1 MTGPA
6 EAPRVAVVGGGIAGL
21 TVAHRLRGLLGER
34 VRVTVLEQSGRLGG
48 KLRTEQLAGAP
59 VDVGAEAF
67 VTRRTEGMELVTEL
81 GLDEDLRHPQRV
93 GPTIHAGGATRP
105 LPARTL
111 LGVPAD
117 PAILREVLSAEGF
130 AKAMAE
136 PDLPPL
142 RPDGPEWDAPVAGLV
157 AERLGTEVVDRLVEP
172 LLGGVYAGRAADLG
186 VRATMQPLVDAL
198 ERGAGSLTAAAAR
211 TLGPAPQP
219 GQTRPP
225 VFGTLT
231 GGMAALVDRLA
242 GSSGA
247 ELRLGVTVRGLRRL
261 PEGWRLE
268 LGSAASPE
276 YLDADA
282 VVLAVPAPAAR
293 KLLAEEVPAAA
304 AAYGGIEVSSM
315 AVIALAL
322 PAEAELPQASGVLL
336 AVGERHRD
344 GTPFTAKAFT
354 FSSRK
359 WGHFAERGVLLRA
372 SVGRFGETA
381 TLQRE
386 DAELIAAVRAD
397 LAELTGLRAE
407 PVDAVVRR
415 WGGGLPQYA
424 VGHTA
429 EVARIEAAVAE
440 VPGLAVAGASL
451 HGVGIP
457 ACIATGQAAATR
469 VATHLAVARRPSSA
483 SMGTWPA

>member
-1 MTGPA
+1 MTS
-6 EAPRVAVVGGGIAGL
+6 APQRVAVIGGGIAGL
-21 TVAHRLRGLLGER
+21 TVAHRLRGLLGEQ
-34 VRVTVLEQSGRLGG
+34 VRVTVLEQTDRFGG
-48 KLRTEQLAGAP
+48 KLRTEQLAGGP

-67 VTRRTEGMELVTEL
+67 VTRRTEGLELVTEL
-81 GLDEDLRHPQRV
+81 GLTEELRHPLRAA
-93 GPTIHAGGATRP
+93 PTIRAGGATRP
-105 LPARTL
+105 LPPRTF

-117 PAILREVLSAEGF
+117 PALLREVLSADGF
-130 AKAMAE
+130 ARAMAE

-142 RPDGPEWDAPVAGLV
+142 RPDGPGWDATVADLV
-157 AERLGTEVVDRLVEP
+157 GTRLGPEVVDRLAEP
-172 LLGGVYAGRAADLG
+172 LLGGVYAGRAEGLG
-186 VRATMQPLVDAL
+186 VRATMAPLVEAL
-198 ERGAGSLTAAAAR
+198 ESGAGSLTAAAAQA
-211 TLGPAPQP
+211 LGPGPKP
-219 GQTRPP
+219 GETRPP

-231 GGMAALVDRLA
+231 GGLGELVDRLA
-242 GSSGA
+242 ETSGA
-247 ELRLGVTVRGLRRL
+247 ELRLGVTVRGLRRTA
-261 PEGWRLE
+261 EGWRLE

-276 YLDADA
+276 FLDADA

-293 KLLAEEVPAAA
+293 KLLAEVVPAAA
-304 AAYGGIEVSSM
+304 AAYGRIEVSSM
-315 AVIALAL
+315 AVLALAL
-322 PAEAELPQASGVLL
+322 PPGTELPAASGVLL
-336 AVGERHRD
+336 AVGEKHAD

-359 WGHFAERGVLLRA
+359 WGHFAERGTLLRA

-386 DAELIAAVRAD
+386 DAELITAVRAD
-397 LAELTGLRAE
+397 LAELTGVRAE

-424 VGHTA
+424 LGHIVT
-429 EVARIEAAVAE
+429 VAAIEAAVAE

-469 VATHLAVARRPSSA
+469 VATHLAVARRPTGA